1 MKELFGQILMQ
12 VRGAWRFRWWA
23 LAAVWGVALAGWLFV
38 LRMPDEYESRT
49 RVYVDTDS
57 VLKPLLSGLAVNSD
71 VTNRVGM
78 MSRVLMGR
86 PNLER
91 VARETDLYLRAP
103 TSTDFERLVGQLSV
117 AIKLEGGGADNTYT
131 IRYAD
136 NDPAMAKRVVRKLLD
151 TFVEDSL
158 GVKRA
163 DSDSA
168 QKFIEGQIKEY
179 EQRLRAAEDRLATF
193 KQQNVGL
200 MPGQTGDYYSQ
211 LQTSMGSLEE
221 LRARYR
227 LASERSKELSKQID
241 GEEPTFGLF
250 SEGDGSDAATD
261 GQIADYRRQLDQL
274 LLQYTERHPRVEAL
288 KETIAEL
295 ESQKSTRQK
304 SPRRGGGPVPRDL
317 RGAANLALDINPVYQ
332 NLKMELSRVQVEL
345 AELRQQIGEREAQVA
360 SLRTRVNNVPETE
373 AELTRLNRDYEVNKA
388 QHTALLQRLE
398 SARLSERAESSTEQ
412 VRFRIIEPPT
422 EPLIPIGPQR
432 NLLMTGV
439 LLAALG
445 AGFVLAF
452 FLNQLKPVFLS
463 RGMLASITGLPVLGA
478 ISFAPPRSTVPL
490 FRRDPVL
497 VSAAGAGLVFLYLLG
512 VVLAEPASRLL
523 RTITG

>member
-23 LAAVWGVALAGWLFV
+23 LAAVWGVALLGWVFILS
-38 LRMPDEYESRT
+38 MPDIYESRA

-57 VLKPLLSGLAVNSD
+57 VLKPLLSGLAVNTE

-78 MSRVLMGR
+78 MSRALMGR

-103 TSTDFERLVGQLSV
+103 TPADLERLVAQLGMT
-117 AIKLEGGGADNTYT
+117 IKLDGGGADNTYT
-131 IRYAD
+131 LRYTD
-136 NDPAMAKRVVRKLLD
+136 GDPAMAQRVVRKLLD
-151 TFVEDSL
+151 TFVEDTL

-168 QKFIEGQIKEY
+168 QKFIEGQIKDY
-179 EQRLRAAEDRLATF
+179 EQKLREAEDRLAAF

-200 MPGQTGDYYSQ
+200 MPGQSGDYYSQ
-211 LQTSMGSLEE
+211 LQTSQGALDE
-221 LRARYR
+221 LRAKFR
-227 LASERSKELSKQID
+227 LATERSRELSKQIE

-250 SEGDGSDAATD
+250 TEGDGSDAASD
-261 GQIADYRRQLDQL
+261 GQIADYRRQLDTL
-274 LLQYTERHPRVEAL
+274 LLQYTDKHPRVQAL

-295 ESQKSTRQK
+295 EAQKAAKSKSTR
-304 SPRRGGGPVPRDL
+304 RGGPVPRDL
-317 RGAANLALDINPVYQ
+317 RSAATLALDINPVYQ

-345 AELRQQIGEREAQVA
+345 AELRQQVSEREAQVTA
-360 SLRTRVNNVPETE
+360 LRTRVNNVPETE

-398 SARLSERAESSTEQ
+398 SARLSERAENSTEQ
-412 VRFRIIEPPT
+412 VRFRVIEPPS
-422 EPLIPIGPQR
+422 EPLLPIGPQR

-439 LLAALG
+439 LMVALG
-445 AGFVLAF
+445 AGVVLAF

-478 ISFAPPRSTVPL
+478 ISFAPPKNNISL

-497 VSAAGAGLVFLYLLG
+497 VAAAGAGLLFVYVLS
-512 VVLAEPASRLL
+512 VALAEPASKFI
-523 RTITG
+523 RTIVG